1 MSSDYQPKSLLLPSR
16 SGPHLDVD
24 SLLITN
30 DCCLL
35 LETWIKKGDR
45 LTTNNTNKPL
55 SYNWKLLYRASRDS
69 YDAMAFH
76 RRCNDQGACIIVA
89 KIAGKN
95 ERLVGGYNPIG
106 WFDSGGQYS
115 AAPDAFLFSIENKDL
130 NNAKISRVLPYYAS
144 KAIFQEASC
153 TVNFGAPDLLISS
166 HCNKNISSFFN
177 TTSFYE
183 YNIIIG
189 NFKVIDYEVF
199 QIIKKENSRERRRL
213 T

>member
-1 MSSDYQPKSLLLPSR
+1 
-16 SGPHLDVD
+16 
-24 SLLITN
+24 
-30 DCCLL
+30 
-35 LETWIKKGDR
+35 
-45 LTTNNTNKPL
+45 
-55 SYNWKLLYRASRDS
+55 
-69 YDAMAFH
+69 MAFH

-183 YNIIIG
+183 YNIIIDSSFG
-189 NFKVIDYEVF
+189 APPKPIAKPRNPSRILQAV
-199 QIIKKENSRERRRL
+199 QQNS
-213 T
+213 